1 MVRISFG
8 CYNDLGDVDVVVRG
22 LEQVVAGEFGADY
35 RADVDGSFH
44 PLGYVE
50 PLLFS
55 LDRR

>member
-8 CYNDLGDVDVVVRG
+8 CYNEMHDVDVAVRG
-22 LEQVVAGEFGADY
+22 LEQVAAGEFGTDY
-35 RADVDGSFH
+35 RAELDGSFH
-44 PLGYVE
+44 PIGYVE